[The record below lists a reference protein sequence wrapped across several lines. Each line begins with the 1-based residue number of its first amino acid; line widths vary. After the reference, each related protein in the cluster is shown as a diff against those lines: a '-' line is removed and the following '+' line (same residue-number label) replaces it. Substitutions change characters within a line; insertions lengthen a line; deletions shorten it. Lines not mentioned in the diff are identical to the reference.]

1 MADFASFVDQWTK
14 ETEGRMLAVF
24 KRAVELL
31 AEELAKAQGN
41 GGRTP
46 KLTGNLI
53 RSILAQIGAM
63 PSQGGPGAQF
73 GGSDVGLVVAG
84 AVLGD
89 SISIGFQANYS
100 RRLNYG
106 FVGQDSAGRTYNQ
119 SGAYFVEAA
128 AAKWP
133 EFVNAAAAEVRGQA

>member
-1 MADFASFVDQWTK
+1 MDFAAHVDQWTRDM
-14 ETEGRMLAVF
+14 ESRMLAVF

-53 RSILAQIGAM
+53 RSILAQIGSM
-63 PSQGGPGAQF
+63 PSQGGAGAQY
-73 GGSDVGLVVAG
+73 GGQDVGLVVAG
-84 AVLGD
+84 AILGD
-89 SISIGFQANYS
+89 SISLGFQANYA

-106 FVGQDSAGRTYNQ
+106 FVGQDSSGRNYNQ
-119 SGAYFVEAA
+119 AGSFFVEAA

-133 EFVNAAAAEVRGQA
+133 QFVTQAAAEIRARA

>member
-1 MADFASFVDQWTK
+1 MDFAAHVDQWTK
-14 ETEGRMLAVF
+14 ETEARMLAVF

-31 AEELAKAQGN
+31 AEELGKTQGN

-46 KLTGNLI
+46 KQTGNLI
-53 RSILAQIGAM
+53 RSILGQIGSM
-63 PSQGGPGAQF
+63 PSQGGAGAQF

-84 AVLGD
+84 AVLGQ
-89 SISIGFQANYS
+89 SISIGFQANYA

-106 FVGQDSAGRTYNQ
+106 FVGQDSAGRNINQ
-119 SGAYFVEAA
+119 AGAFFVEGA

-133 EFVNAAAAEVRGQA
+133 QFVKAAAAEIKGQA

>member
-1 MADFASFVDQWTK
+1 MDFATHVDQWTK
-14 ETEGRMLAVF
+14 DSERRLLAVF
-24 KRAVELL
+24 QRSVELL
-31 AEELAKAQGN
+31 AEELGKAQGN

-53 RSILAQIGAM
+53 RSILAQIGSM

-73 GGSDVGLVVAG
+73 AGSDVGLVVAQ
-84 AVLGD
+84 AILGD
-89 SISIGFQANYS
+89 SISIGFQANYA

-106 FVGQDSAGRTYNQ
+106 FVGADSLGRNYNQ
-119 SGAYFVEAA
+119 SGAGFVEGA

-133 EFVNAAAAEVRGQA
+133 QIVAQAAAEVRAQT

>member
-1 MADFASFVDQWTK
+1 MMDFATHVDEWTRK
-14 ETEGRMLAVF
+14 TESRMLAVF
-24 KRAVELL
+24 QRSVEML

-53 RSILAQIGAM
+53 RSILAQIGSM
-63 PSQGGPGAQF
+63 PSQGGSGAQF

-84 AVLGD
+84 AILGD
-89 SISIGFQANYS
+89 SISIGFQANYAH
-100 RRLNYG
+100 RMNYG
-106 FVGQDSAGRTYNQ
+106 FVGQDSLGRNYNQ
-119 SGAYFVEAA
+119 TGAGFVEAA

-133 EFVNAAAAEVRGQA
+133 AFVTAAAAEIRAQA